1 MQVVPAIVGS
11 RSAARS
17 RSPRCPDMFA
27 LPLPSQRPI
36 IQAMGVR
43 SGCKSAERSNDIC
56 STVGSGASRA
66 HDKRISMISKT
77 AHGGDTAHQQ
87 HRKVKDSDMAEVW
100 YPAPALVGRRITWIS
115 TSLRSMIVQ
124 AVT

>member
-1 MQVVPAIVGS
+1 MQVVPAIVAKS
-11 RSAARS
+11 IC
-17 RSPRCPDMFA
+17 CPKSKSSVPGYVA

-43 SGCKSAERSNDIC
+43 SGCKSAERSNDMC

-66 HDKRISMISKT
+66 HDKPDQHDQQDQ

-87 HRKVKDSDMAEVW
+87 HRKGEGQRHGWESSV
-100 YPAPALVGRRITWIS
+100 
-115 TSLRSMIVQ
+115 LRQ
-124 AVT
+124 N